1 MADDDTQT
9 TAPPPPPSAPP
20 ATNSG
25 LDLNAI
31 MQRLM
36 QQPTLPQPD
45 TTPVTRGLLSRL
57 GEALGGGQTTGVM
70 SPAQQEVAGLRAL
83 QHFGTSLIAGSGYH
97 PGQPALGAFATG
109 FEGAAQ
115 SERGSEQGAAATL
128 AAQQQYAGG
137 QQQQYLERLKMALP
151 LLQMQAGANLPNP
164 LLAGPAVPGTAAGAG
179 KPGGGGVAGPL
190 TAYGKGGPAANV
202 PVPDEYMPL
211 FQAASKR
218 TGVPVDLLIAQ
229 ARQESGFNPGATGG
243 AGEVGIMQIHPKTA
257 TDPGFGLTGVRSPDI
272 LRDPA
277 TNINFGADYLA
288 ARAKATGADLN
299 TPEGQAK
306 ALQAYNGGGDPNY
319 VANVTRYM
327 PAAPQATAG
336 ATQPPA
342 PYKVATSGNAVPGPP
357 SGSATAPA
365 ATSPAPGQPP
375 AAPTTTADAT
385 QPATPAKLTFEQFRA
400 QNQIDPASLM
410 PDLAG
415 AKAAQAAAAQQLSLA
430 RAGRGGDPNKSLSDY
445 NTATDA
451 VNRLQQEANAKV
463 LDAQRQLYDA
473 DQQRQAQAAIETQK
487 IQAAAAEAERQRQAA
502 IALKT
507 QEGQQAIELAKVNSG
522 QTFHQKLEEQ
532 SAQYAQDN
540 TIKPMAA
547 QAAKAHQMNLGL
559 SQLLPVLQDLPKGG
573 GALGVVLDAHPD
585 LAPLFNTA
593 GILTDRS
600 ADAVRLVNGLVSNIS
615 TEMKPTGLGALREYE
630 WDAFKAQLPSLLST
644 PGGQQKAVAMLMNM
658 NNRIQEEGNWMNKY
672 FTRKVPDETTP
683 GATRPAHNLETE
695 GALSAQQQMD
705 KELGPVIPS
714 YTGPMSG
721 AGQAQWEQALPPGK
735 PYYKTW
741 AVPDP
746 KNPGQ
751 PLRDQSGNVRTTKTL
766 EVRPWQ

>member
-1 MADDDTQT
+1 MADYIRRQLALLD
-9 TAPPPPPSAPP
+9 APPPSV
-20 ATNSG
+20 
-25 LDLNAI
+25 
-31 MQRLM
+31 
-36 QQPTLPQPD
+36 QPD
-45 TTPVTRGLLSRL
+45 TTPARGGIVGLLGRI
-57 GEALGGGQTTGVM
+57 GTALAGGSVTDVL
-70 SPAQQEVAGLRAL
+70 SPAQRERAGIRAL
-83 QHFGTSLIAGSGYH
+83 GDFGTSLMAGSGYY
-97 PGQPALGAFATG
+97 PGKPMFGGLAQGFQGA
-109 FEGAAQ
+109 ER
-115 SERGSEQGAAATL
+115 SEAGSEQQAASYL
-128 AAQQQYAGG
+128 GAQQNWQME
-137 QQQQYLERLKMALP
+137 QQKLQLERIKEALP
-151 LLQMQAGANLPNP
+151 LLQMQTGANLPNP
-164 LLAGPAVPGTAAGAG
+164 LLTNAPVVPGTATGAG
-179 KPGGGGVAGPL
+179 KPGGGGVALTPFIAKNLPAGVSPAEDQMVRTVWGEARGEPLAGQQGVAAVIKNRMAAGNQDAQGVIFKPGAFSSWADKQRPDMEALSPSDPKYQDILNKAVRPVLAGDVPDPTGGATNFYAPTGMPQGGPSWAAGQQPSAVIGGHQFYKL
-190 TAYGKGGPAANV
+190 PYGPGTQVAGPGAPTGGPAGSAA
-202 PVPDEYMPL
+202 PSTAPDATAPP
-211 FQAASKR
+211 AA
-218 TGVPVDLLIAQ
+218 T
-229 ARQESGFNPGATGG
+229 
-243 AGEVGIMQIHPKTA
+243 
-257 TDPGFGLTGVRSPDI
+257 
-272 LRDPA
+272 
-277 TNINFGADYLA
+277 
-288 ARAKATGADLN
+288 
-299 TPEGQAK
+299 
-306 ALQAYNGGGDPNY
+306 
-319 VANVTRYM
+319 
-327 PAAPQATAG
+327 PAAPSEQ
-336 ATQPPA
+336 
-342 PYKVATSGNAVPGPP
+342 
-357 SGSATAPA
+357 
-365 ATSPAPGQPP
+365 
-375 AAPTTTADAT
+375 
-385 QPATPAKLTFEQFRA
+385 TFEQFRA

-451 VNRLQQEANAKV
+451 VNKLQQEANAKV

-473 DQQRQAQAAIETQK
+473 AQQRQAQAKLKADELA
-487 IQAAAAEAERQRQAA
+487 QAAKLKADELAQTAAENEKNRQA
-502 IALKT
+502 T
-507 QEGQQAIELAKVNSG
+507 QQLEQTKAG

-547 QAAKAHQMNLGL
+547 QATKAHQMNLGL

-573 GALGVVLDAHPD
+573 GALGSVLDAHPD

-672 FTRKVPDETTP
+672 FTRRVPDETTP